1 MLEAIERVSRP
12 RWRTPVRLTKQVI
25 GVSVLV
31 LAVCGLFPLPLVNI
45 IPSVTIALIAI
56 AYLQDDGLLLGI
68 ALVIALLSLS
78 VFGFL
83 IWAAAAALQSMMD
96 WVRFLLAGH

>member
-1 MLEAIERVSRP
+1 MKFVVHP
-12 RWRTPVRLTKQVI
+12 GRTARSGDRLSPPATRFRDDTLVRYFVPVRR
-25 GVSVLV
+25 
-31 LAVCGLFPLPLVNI
+31 
-45 IPSVTIALIAI
+45 
-56 AYLQDDGLLLGI
+56 GI